1 VNSTLTGPVAN
12 YLAKI
17 RAELSDLPPGELED
31 VLDDV
36 TGHLT
41 DVAAEFDGEPTAAAL
56 ENRLGTPLQYADELR
71 TAAGYPPKVQEGET
85 ATNGKA
91 ALRLGLIAATVG
103 PFFLLIGMLN
113 HRRDDSDLFCML
125 VGLVIIGG
133 FGYLGI
139 RALSG
144 HDPRLVAETAPG
156 EQWAASIRGLL
167 GQLPQNARRDLKAI
181 GQPLWWVGRGIV
193 AGGGISAVVGLR
205 NIPLVLVVGALV
217 GALVSIWIGRRTQ
230 QDRRWLW
237 FIVPLNVVATIAVP
251 VWLAASLAGYSSYR
265 YFATNYSTAGT
276 AYTAG
281 LSYDGSEVQNVYP
294 FDEQGRP
301 LTGVRLY
308 TETGTPLEL
317 TPNDCASQYDK
328 AVSGNVFPQM
338 TIVGDSGATNPED
351 CQESDKPGF
360 KVLPPL
366 AATTT
371 APTSPTPS
379 SPATPS
385 PGAGKP
391 VTPTAKPSSTPSA
404 PQATATEPEV
414 TLTIRPLR

>member
-1 VNSTLTGPVAN
+1 VNSTLTDPVAT
-12 YLAKI
+12 YLAQI

-41 DVAAEFDGEPTAAAL
+41 DVAAELDGEPTAAAL
-56 ENRLGTPLQYADELR
+56 ENRLGTPRQYTDELR
-71 TAAGYPPKVQEGET
+71 TAAGYPPRMREGE
-85 ATNGKA
+85 AAANGKA
-91 ALRLGLIAATVG
+91 ALRWGLIAATAG
-103 PFFLLIGMLN
+103 PFLLLIGMLN
-113 HRRDDSDLFCML
+113 HRRDGSDLFCML

-133 FGYLGI
+133 CGYLGI

-193 AGGGISAVVGLR
+193 AGGGILAVVGLR
-205 NIPLVLVVGALV
+205 NSPLVLVVGALV
-217 GALVSIWIGRRTQ
+217 GAVVSIWIGRRTQ

-265 YFATNYSTAGT
+265 YFATSYSAGT

-281 LSYDGSEVQNVYP
+281 LSYDGNPVQNVFP
-294 FDEQGRP
+294 FDAQGKP

-308 TETGTPLEL
+308 TEIGTPLEI
-317 TPNDCASQYDK
+317 TPNDCASQYNK

-338 TIVGDSGATNPED
+338 TMFGDGIDPEA
-351 CQESDKPGF
+351 CQQSDKPTF

-366 AATTT
+366 AGSTT
-371 APTSPTPS
+371 APTPTGPVSRSPAGAGRPTP
-379 SPATPS
+379 
-385 PGAGKP
+385 
-391 VTPTAKPSSTPSA
+391 
-404 PQATATEPEV
+404 TEPEV
-414 TLTIRPLR
+414 TQTIRPLR

>member
-1 VNSTLTGPVAN
+1 VECADQQRPPVRREGQYVRHHASIGEHPRRLTGRV
-12 YLAKI
+12 
-17 RAELSDLPPGELED
+17 
-31 VLDDV
+31 
-36 TGHLT
+36 
-41 DVAAEFDGEPTAAAL
+41 
-56 ENRLGTPLQYADELR
+56 DETL
-71 TAAGYPPKVQEGET
+71 VE
-85 ATNGKA
+85 AT
-91 ALRLGLIAATVG
+91 
-103 PFFLLIGMLN
+103 
-113 HRRDDSDLFCML
+113 
-125 VGLVIIGG
+125 LVIQPVDQGNETRPAEAC
-133 FGYLGI
+133 
-139 RALSG
+139 RA
-144 HDPRLVAETAPG
+144 R
-156 EQWAASIRGLL
+156 
-167 GQLPQNARRDLKAI
+167 
-181 GQPLWWVGRGIV
+181 
-193 AGGGISAVVGLR
+193 
-205 NIPLVLVVGALV
+205 
-217 GALVSIWIGRRTQ
+217 Q